1 MDCSGDHGL
10 PERSTKLAAM
20 KEATLSHLVAS
31 GTVSDPEA
39 IRAYRAV
46 RREDFLPDYLRD
58 DAYVDTPLPIGEG
71 QTISA
76 IHMCLIYLEL
86 LELKKGLNVLEV
98 GAGSGYHAALCA
110 EVVSPSGEPPSGHIY
125 TVERHRPL
133 VDFAM
138 RNLKKAGYSD
148 RVTVVLGDGTLG
160 YPPKAPFDRIMV
172 TASAP
177 KPPQPLIDQLTEGGC
192 MLIPVGRHQYWQ
204 ELVSIKKS
212 RGGKVKSQSLMAVAF
227 VPLIGQEGWPP

>member
-1 MDCSGDHGL
+1 
-10 PERSTKLAAM
+10 M
-20 KEATLSHLVAS
+20 KEATLRHLVAS

-46 RREDFLPDYLRD
+46 PREDFLPEHLRD
-58 DAYVDTPLPIGEG
+58 DAYVDTPLPIGES

-76 IHMCLIYLEL
+76 IHMCLIYLEF
-86 LELKKGLNVLEV
+86 LELKKGLSVLEV

-125 TVERHRPL
+125 TIERHPPL
-133 VDFAM
+133 VDFAK
-138 RNLKKAGYSD
+138 RNLKKAGYGD
-148 RVTVVLGDGTLG
+148 RVTVILGDGTLG
-160 YPPKAPFDRIMV
+160 YPLKAPFDRIMV

-177 KPPQPLIDQLTEGGC
+177 KPPQSLIDQLTEGGC

-212 RGGKVKSQSLMAVAF
+212 RGGKVKSQNLMAVAF